1 MSQASNREGHV
12 MDRKAIDEWVRGFR
26 RQRGLTDDDPV
37 SVSLPSP
44 TYGPKAPRR
53 EAGPK
58 HIRPVNV
65 TQYARVNGPAN
76 EKYVVE
82 DGKYRRNRA
91 YNPPFDITLGQ
102 AIAGPALIGAAGG
115 AIAALPPAVLAG
127 LAAGGIRAGT
137 AMNGAA
143 RLVGSYPPKVTEAL
157 NAPYP
162 ARAMGEHVIPR
173 RYAKRFPIL
182 APLINHRANIL
193 RRPTKGEMYELHF
206 KCDQGFKGAR
216 LPRGLEEAG
225 WSGQRAGLEK
235 NGPLRWM
242 WECTTPEMKAA
253 AGLAA
258 AGTAAATYGATRD
271 EPSSRSPR

>member
-1 MSQASNREGHV
+1 
-12 MDRKAIDEWVRGFR
+12 MDRKVIDEWERGFR
-26 RQRGLTDDDPV
+26 RQRGLTDDDPA

-53 EAGPK
+53 KAEPK

-76 EKYVVE
+76 EKYVAE

-102 AIAGPALIGAAGG
+102 AVAIPPLLGAAG
-115 AIAALPPAVLAG
+115 AALAALPAAVLAD

-137 AMNGAA
+137 AINGAA
-143 RLVGSYPPKVTEAL
+143 RLVGNYPPKVTEAL

-193 RRPTKGEMYELHF
+193 RRSTKGEMYELHF
-206 KCDQGFKGAR
+206 KCDKKFNNAR
-216 LPRGLEEAG
+216 LPRGLEDAG

-235 NGPLRWM
+235 NGLLRWLL
-242 WECTTPEMKAA
+242 ECTTPEMKVA

-258 AGTAAATYGATRD
+258 AACTAATYGVTKDERRPRD
-271 EPSSRSPR
+271 PR